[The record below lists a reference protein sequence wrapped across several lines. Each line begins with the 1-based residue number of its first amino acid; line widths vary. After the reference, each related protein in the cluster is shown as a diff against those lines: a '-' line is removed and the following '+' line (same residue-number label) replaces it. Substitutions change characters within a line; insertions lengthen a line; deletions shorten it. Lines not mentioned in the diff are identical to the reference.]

1 MPAMRAVVK
10 EGIEN
15 EENLLRIVLFGW
27 FVLLWVV
34 MMINPDILSTKA
46 FGLVLSI
53 SVVGEMIL
61 SLVKKE
67 QFQKEAFSPKIKIA
81 AGIMIVLLLIRLIF

>member
-1 MPAMRAVVK
+1 MK
-10 EGIEN
+10 K
-15 EENLLRIVLFGW
+15 NLLRIVLFGW

-67 QFQKEAFSPKIKIA
+67 QFQKEALRSAKDA
-81 AGIMIVLLLIRLIF
+81 RT

>member
-1 MPAMRAVVK
+1 MDNK
-10 EGIEN
+10 EKFIAYST
-15 EENLLRIVLFGW
+15 
-27 FVLLWVV
+27 LWVV

-67 QFQKEAFSPKIKIA
+67 QFQKEEFSPKIKIT
-81 AGIMIVLLLIRLIF
+81 AGIMIVLLLVHLIF

>member
-1 MPAMRAVVK
+1 MDNK
-10 EGIEN
+10 EKFIAYSTF
-15 EENLLRIVLFGW
+15 RMVCT
-27 FVLLWVV
+27 FVGV

-67 QFQKEAFSPKIKIA
+67 QFQKEEFSPKIKIT
-81 AGIMIVLLLIRLIF
+81 AGIMIVLLLVHLIF

>member
-1 MPAMRAVVK
+1 MK
-10 EGIEN
+10 K
-15 EENLLRIVLFGW
+15 NLLRIALLGW

-34 MMINPDILSTKA
+34 MMIHPDILSTKT

-53 SVVGEMIL
+53 SVVVEMIL

-67 QFQKEAFSPKIKIA
+67 RFQNEAFSPKVKMA

>member
-1 MPAMRAVVK
+1 MK
-10 EGIEN
+10 K
-15 EENLLRIVLFGW
+15 NLLRIALLGW

-34 MMINPDILSTKA
+34 MMIPPDILSTKA

-53 SVVGEMIL
+53 SVVVEMIL

-67 QFQKEAFSPKIKIA
+67 QFQNEAFSSKVKIA
-81 AGIMIVLLLIRLIF
+81 AGIMIVLLLIRLIFN

>member
-1 MPAMRAVVK
+1 
-10 EGIEN
+10 
-15 EENLLRIVLFGW
+15 
-27 FVLLWVV
+27 
-34 MMINPDILSTKA
+34 MINPDILSTKA

-67 QFQKEAFSPKIKIA
+67 HFQEEEFSPKIKIT
-81 AGIMIVLLLIRLIF
+81 AGIMIVLLLAHLFF

>member
-1 MPAMRAVVK
+1 MK
-10 EGIEN
+10 K
-15 EENLLRIVLFGW
+15 NLLRIVLFRW
-27 FVLLWVV
+27 FVLLWVI

-81 AGIMIVLLLIRLIF
+81 AGIMIVLLLIRLIFLKNGEIDPEKL

>member
-1 MPAMRAVVK
+1 MDNK
-10 EGIEN
+10 EKFIAYSTF
-15 EENLLRIVLFGW
+15 RMVCT
-27 FVLLWVV
+27 LWVV

-67 QFQKEAFSPKIKIA
+67 QFQKEEFSPKIKIT
-81 AGIMIVLLLIRLIF
+81 AGIMIVLLLAHLIF